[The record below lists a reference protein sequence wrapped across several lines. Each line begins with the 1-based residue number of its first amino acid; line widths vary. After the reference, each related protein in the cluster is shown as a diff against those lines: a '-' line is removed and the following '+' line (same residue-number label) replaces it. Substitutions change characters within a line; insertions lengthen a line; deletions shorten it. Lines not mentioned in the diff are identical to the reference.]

1 MDETFSKLTRYSCKV
16 SSENIDPSDEEFSSE
31 IKEDSELLASALGG
45 WAGVVD
51 SGLPFAVFTIAYLVS
66 DRNLETTLYASVGTA
81 AVLALLRL
89 ARRQSLQQVFS
100 GLIGIAIAAFLAK
113 RTGNADNFFLPG
125 IITNAVYA
133 SACLISIA
141 VHKPLLGYVIEAMRG
156 RDMSWVKDPDAHRL
170 FSTVTWLWALI
181 FGVRVAIMFPLFLL
195 GQTAALGTLKILL
208 GYPLFALGIFITF
221 KLLAKSKK
229 VSET

>member
-1 MDETFSKLTRYSCKV
+1 VNNPEADSNDEQFA
-16 SSENIDPSDEEFSSE
+16 SE
-31 IKEDSELLASALGG
+31 IKDDSELLASAFGG
-45 WAGVVD
+45 WKGVVD
-51 SGLPFAVFTIAYLVS
+51 SGLPFVVFTVVYLVT
-66 DRNLETTLYASVGTA
+66 DRDLETTLYASVGTA

-89 ARRQSLQQVFS
+89 VRRQSLQQVFS
-100 GLIGIAIAAFLAK
+100 GLIGIGIAAFLAQ

-133 SACLISIA
+133 SVCLISIA

-170 FSTVTWLWALI
+170 FSTITWLWALI
-181 FGVRVAIMFPLFLL
+181 FGVRVAIMFPLYLL

-208 GYPLFALGIFITF
+208 GYPLFALGIFVTF
-221 KLLAKSKK
+221 RLLAKSKK
-229 VSET
+229 ASNV

>member
-1 MDETFSKLTRYSCKV
+1 V
-16 SSENIDPSDEEFSSE
+16 NNANPDPLNEDVVSE
-31 IKEDSELLASALGG
+31 IKDDSELLASALGG
-45 WAGVVD
+45 W
-51 SGLPFAVFTIAYLVS
+51 SGR
-66 DRNLETTLYASVGTA
+66 DLETTLYASVGTA

-89 ARRQSLQQVFS
+89 VRRQSLQQVFS

-141 VHKPLLGYVIEAMRG
+141 VHKPLLGYVIEVMRG
-156 RDMSWVKDPDAHRL
+156 RAMSWVKDPEAHRL
-170 FSTVTWLWALI
+170 FSTITWLWALI
-181 FGVRVAIMFPLFLL
+181 FGVRVAIMFPLYLL
-195 GQTAALGTLKILL
+195 GQTAALGTLKIIL
-208 GYPLFALGIFITF
+208 GYPLFALGIFVTF

-229 VSET
+229 AIETSND